1 MNEYG
6 VNAVVLHSRHLGR
19 SVGCQ
24 RVSAEEF
31 YFKTRI
37 ARVLVHEKTDVFTF
51 SQKAKHVSNTRFIGY
66 VLLQHRPVF
75 VNKFIGSAT
84 LLLSYGND
92 RIIAHGHPGT
102 EKFPIACMRCHNNG
116 TFTAFFQSVQI
127 FFARNGKFFK
137 KTFFYQIRIG
147 QDFDNHRPE
156 SQAARFSNSHG
167 LCR

>member
-6 VNAVVLHSRHLGR
+6 INAVVLHGRHLGR
-19 SVGCQ
+19 SVGRQ

-31 YFKTRI
+31 YIKSRI
-37 ARVLVHEKTDVFTF
+37 ARVLVHEKADIFTF
-51 SQKAKHVSNTRFIGY
+51 PQKAKHVSNTRFIGY
-66 VLLQHRPVF
+66 VLLHHRPIF

-92 RIIAHGHPGT
+92 RIVTHSQPGT
-102 EKFPIACMRCHNNG
+102 QKFPIACMRCHEHG

-137 KTFFYQIRIG
+137 KPFFYQIRIG
-147 QDFDNHRPE
+147 QDFDNHRSE
-156 SQAARFSNSHG
+156 SQAARFGNSHG